1 MEEESHFPGLSL
13 CPSGVPM
20 TQVGARLHVGA
31 VGTDLA
37 TAPFWVAVLCPK
49 ARLHW
54 RVFFLLK
61 RGMGYRPLF
70 AGEHQEQP
78 PLLVRRM
85 AEVHNVLHKSS

>member
-31 VGTDLA
+31 VGTVLA

-54 RVFFLLK
+54 RVFFIVETRHGLS
-61 RGMGYRPLF
+61 PT
-70 AGEHQEQP
+70 
-78 PLLVRRM
+78 VCRRTSRTTTT
-85 AEVHNVLHKSS
+85 ACA